1 MTLVIRRA
9 DDSRQTRTAYVVG
22 CLRSGE
28 AIVFD
33 PPRDVDQC
41 IELAARDG
49 LRIAAVAET
58 RVHGDFLSGARE
70 LAERTGALV
79 MVSAAGG
86 AAWTPHW
93 VSRYA
98 HRLLRDG
105 DTHDVGGIR
114 VGTMHLPGFSAEQV
128 AYLVFDHLS
137 GSTQPLGVISGDFLS
152 PDFQH
157 GSEHSSNSQAAARA
171 LREIAAIY
179 GASLE
184 RFLALPEWVQVW
196 PLRPVRTGSL
206 PGAFMPQ
213 TTIGCER
220 RFGRWGTLADDRA
233 ALALALSEPAREAL
247 FEAPRVRMTNLEGVS
262 TLARMPSP
270 LVLQT
275 LDERPDL
282 LDPDSTVVV
291 DTRAWTVFRS
301 GHLPGAIHAPIGRAF
316 MATVGTLVE
325 PDERVVLVCD
335 PVHAPDLVREC
346 VRVGVDRVE
355 AVVAPALL
363 HRHRRQLRTA
373 PEMGAAAAITALAAD
388 ATITLDVRS
397 GPECARGMIAGAI
410 RVPMARLRSRACEF
424 RGHRAIV
431 YCAVGQQSAT
441 AVSLLRRSGVDAVN
455 LTGGFEGWKRAGC
468 PVVAPGGFDADPACH
483 LGLAPARSAL
493 TA

>member
-9 DDSRQTRTAYVVG
+9 DDSRQTRAAHVVG

-79 MVSAAGG
+79 LVSGAGG
-86 AAWTPHW
+86 SAWTPHW

-105 DTHDVGGIR
+105 DTHDVGGVR
-114 VGTMHLPGFSAEQV
+114 VGAMHLPGFTSEQV
-128 AYLVFDHLS
+128 AYLIFDHRA
-137 GSTQPLGVISGDFLS
+137 GATQPLGVVAGDFLS

-157 GSEHSSNSQAAARA
+157 GSEHASNSQAAARA

-233 ALALALSEPAREAL
+233 ALALALAEPAREAL
-247 FEAPRVRMTNLEGVS
+247 FEAPRIRQTNLEGVP

-270 LVLQT
+270 VVLGS
-275 LDERPDL
+275 LEERPDL
-282 LDPDSTVVV
+282 LDPDATVVV

-301 GHLPGAIHAPIGRAF
+301 GHLPGAIHAPTGRAF

-335 PVHAPDLVREC
+335 PANAPDLVREC

-355 AVVAPALL
+355 AVVSPGLL
-363 HRHRRQLRTA
+363 HRHRRQLRVA
-373 PEMGAAAAITALAAD
+373 PEIGVAAAAAAAAGDTAV
-388 ATITLDVRS
+388 LDVRS
-397 GPECARGMIAGAI
+397 GPECARGMVAGAI
-410 RVPMARLRSRACEF
+410 RVPMARLRARADEF
-424 RGHRAIV
+424 RGRRVIA
-431 YCAVGQQSAT
+431 YCGVGQQSAT
-441 AVSLLRRSGVDAVN
+441 AVSLLRRHGADAANV
-455 LTGGFEGWKRAGC
+455 TGGFEAWKRAGA
-468 PVVAPGGFDADPACH
+468 PIVVPGGFDADPACH
-483 LGLAPARSAL
+483 LGLAPAR
-493 TA
+493 TAMVG